1 METFRSG
8 TFETNSSSTHCLSVT
23 KETRHVS
30 AFPELNADGSID
42 IEAKHYWECDESC
55 HTVVLEEII
64 EYICMLGY
72 ACERNLDSA
81 LRLVQEG
88 YEIAGL
94 KPPTKI
100 NLYAVTRDGSRIS
113 YTEPGCRY
121 INGPRRDYYG
131 NETQYYYI
139 YVPVG
144 KDELERKLFTHTLH
158 AEVPVDKIDAYV
170 KENPHLIIDDGLELK
185 DTPIL
190 KYRVGVNPNDLTS
203 DTLANA
209 LDNLT
214 TKPFGCGKE
223 CSILEAFR
231 YVSVLDFWH
240 S

>member
-1 METFRSG
+1 M
-8 TFETNSSSTHCLSVT
+8 
-23 KETRHVS
+23 
-30 AFPELNADGSID
+30 
-42 IEAKHYWECDESC
+42 
-55 HTVVLEEII
+55 
-64 EYICMLGY
+64 
-72 ACERNLDSA
+72 
-81 LRLVQEG
+81 
-88 YEIAGL
+88 
-94 KPPTKI
+94 
-100 NLYAVTRDGSRIS
+100 AVTPVAWPNSAIARSNHAVLNTRGATRI
-113 YTEPGCRY
+113 T
-121 INGPRRDYYG
+121 
-131 NETQYYYI
+131 
-139 YVPVG
+139 
-144 KDELERKLFTHTLH
+144 THTLH

-170 KENPHLIIDDGLELK
+170 KANPHLIIDDGLELK